1 MNPNETII
9 NVSRDFFSDEFDV
22 PLGEMADGCISVVL
36 WRSTE
41 KQLQP
46 SPITRIDRSGTS
58 EIGLRTQ
65 MAIFRW
71 RVRREG
77 ESRR

>member
-9 NVSRDFFSDEFDV
+9 NVSRDFFSVEFDV

-58 EIGLRTQ
+58 EID
-65 MAIFRW
+65 MSIPMVIFRG

-77 ESRR
+77 EA